1 VIGMDKKLIP
11 ISIKNDKKTFELFD
25 RIDHSMTVMF
35 GLMTMLHFRKLT
47 KRESELTDEKLAE
60 LKQIAEG
67 QAKLDMLVLFER
79 LIKELK

>member
-1 VIGMDKKLIP
+1 
-11 ISIKNDKKTFELFD
+11 
-25 RIDHSMTVMF
+25 MF
-35 GLMTMLHFRKLT
+35 HFRKLT